1 MLDYLFVFLLLLGA
15 WFAGRVVLRFPPAS
29 TLSAKV
35 QLVAYL
41 ALISWGVTP
50 LGWGVLR
57 QLDHVYTTPAGISVY
72 ALSLDEPD
80 SPPYGFALIATPR
93 YLPAPMFLGKLV
105 AKGNGT
111 PVIRGLHDGIKVDF
125 PEVQGKPWGRLL
137 CVKQDQFRLHIVTH
151 RVPETGCDSLTS
163 SVIP

>member
-29 TLSAKV
+29 TLTAKAH
-35 QLVAYL
+35 LVAYL
-41 ALISWGVTP
+41 ILITWGVTP

-57 QLDHVYTTPAGISVY
+57 HLEHVYTTPEGISIYV
-72 ALSLDEPD
+72 LELDEPD

-93 YLPAPMFLGKLV
+93 YLPAPMLLGEVV
-105 AKGNGT
+105 AKGVGT
-111 PVIRGLHDGIKVDF
+111 PVIRGLRDAIKVDF
-125 PEVQGKPWGRLL
+125 PGVQGKPWGRLL
-137 CVKQDQFRLHIVTH
+137 CVKQDQFGLHLVTH